1 MTTVY
6 VGGHW
11 CVPVLSAA
19 RHSAGGAEERNAP
32 QPEGIDGPRRA
43 QRQLKLK
50 RIISTIALMKELH
63 QKKTKKKPAFAAAKA
78 WSSPYPLRRG
88 TKNLQRLLIPKHGA
102 CPGMFRGEAPKF
114 SFTKPY

>member
-1 MTTVY
+1 MYIRKKTAIDSTSVY

-43 QRQLKLK
+43 RRPLKLK
-50 RIISTIALMKELH
+50 PIISTIALMKAII
-63 QKKTKKKPAFAAAKA
+63 KRKPKE
-78 WSSPYPLRRG
+78 S
-88 TKNLQRLLIPKHGA
+88 RLLQQLRLWKTSP
-102 CPGMFRGEAPKF
+102 
-114 SFTKPY
+114 